1 MRAAIARETGR
12 SGPGAGPWRGWRL
25 SMAPLVPLAGLL
37 ALGSSFAQA
46 PDAPAVPAQ
55 PAERADLASWFGA
68 PASGLGLSLGVTR
81 LGMRAGQGLNPGQ
94 APQLDLGLQWRHP
107 LDSRSG
113 VNITTWRNLTPPDAL
128 SLVQAR
134 QPVYGAQL
142 EMQFTGSSR
151 SGFVA
156 DYHFIGL
163 QLESGTRI
171 SLRRKDGRPAIY
183 VRSRF

>member
-12 SGPGAGPWRGWRL
+12 SGPGAGPRL
-25 SMAPLVPLAGLL
+25 GLL
-37 ALGSSFAQA
+37 MGLLVGLLTMASSFAQM
-46 PDAPAVPAQ
+46 PEELPVPTL
-55 PAERADLASWFGA
+55 PAERIDLALRPGEQ
-68 PASGLGLSLGVTR
+68 PSGLGLSMGVTR
-81 LGMRAGQGLNPGQ
+81 FGTRAGQGLHPGQ
-94 APQLDLGLQWRHP
+94 AAQLDLGLQWRYP
-107 LDSRSG
+107 LDSHSS
-113 VNITTWRNLTPPDAL
+113 VNITAWRSLTPPDAL

-142 EMQFTGSSR
+142 EMQFTGARR

-171 SLRRKDGRPAIY
+171 SLRRKNGRPAIY
-183 VRSRF
+183 VRSKF